1 MKGGW
6 GGRGQTDLQNTES
19 VSQLAPHLQD
29 HHTPAGRHLKVL
41 VVVRI
46 DAETGDEAVHHE
58 LHVCVLAACAP
69 PERFGGVEEQ
79 SLAGTSAFE
88 TEATLRRHFTDGQ
101 GRGQAETF
109 RSMTMDWTRR
119 KMVE

>member
-1 MKGGW
+1 M
-6 GGRGQTDLQNTES
+6 GRTRPDRPAE
-19 VSQLAPHLQD
+19 HRERE
-29 HHTPAGRHLKVL
+29 PAGSTPTRTSGCDCHLKVL

-69 PERFGGVEEQ
+69 PERLGGVEEQ
-79 SLAGTSAFE
+79 SLVGTSAFE
-88 TEATLRRHFTDGQ
+88 TEATLRRHVTDGQ
-101 GRGQAETF
+101 GRGQVETF